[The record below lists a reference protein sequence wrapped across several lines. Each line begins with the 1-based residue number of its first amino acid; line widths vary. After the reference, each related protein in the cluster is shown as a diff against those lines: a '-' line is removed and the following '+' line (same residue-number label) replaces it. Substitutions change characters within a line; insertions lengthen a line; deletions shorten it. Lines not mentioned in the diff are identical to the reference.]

1 MANYP
6 ADKNRVLNSSY
17 RSSANF
23 YTSDVMLQDFLRR
36 KLSAEAYEAIKGRL
50 KQTGKTAALE
60 MDALSLKADRQ
71 GPRLNKRDAWGVAL
85 DQVEFHPAYHRLMDI
100 AVESG
105 MLTVKWSPEWRKRFP
120 RERHLM
126 SFGISSLY
134 ALAETGAYCP
144 LCMTDGAAVLID
156 QFCDEEDKARLLPA
170 IYTST
175 FAEMKTGAMY
185 LTEKAGGSDVGA
197 TLAVAEHLEGKTY
210 ALTGEKWFCS
220 NANGD
225 IAFVLARTN
234 SNKPRPDKTRPDQKG
249 TSGLSIFLVEKALPD
264 GTKNPMEIIRLK
276 DKLGVRS
283 MASAEIMLQET
294 RGTLVGE
301 EGQGFKIMTAM
312 INLSRVYN
320 SMAAHSASK
329 RALIEAYQ
337 FLTGRDTF
345 GKNALEHPLVRKKL
359 AELAA
364 LNTACFYLVWRAV
377 EALDSQDEDEA
388 SLLRLLTPM
397 VKKWSAEVGVY
408 LTREAMELMGGIG
421 YIEDQVMPKL
431 MRDVMVLPI
440 WEGAGNIMLLDM
452 LRASGKSKG
461 LAVMLEK
468 IERAASDPAHGDWIK
483 QESETLT
490 AYSKELF
497 AMDSEAMQYNA
508 PAFFNRLTRLF
519 QMSVMIEARDGANA
533 PWIEPTLQYLRR
545 HAEGETLTP
554 ESVPSREVIEEML
567 AWKA

>member
-6 ADKNRVLNSSY
+6 ADKNRVLNNHY

-23 YTSDVMLQDFLRR
+23 YESDLMLQDFLRR

-50 KQTGKTAALE
+50 KQMGETAAVE
-60 MDALSLKADRQ
+60 MDALSLKADQQ
-71 GPRLNKRDAWGVAL
+71 GPQLNKRNAWGVDL
-85 DQVEFHPAYHRLMDI
+85 DHIEFHPAYHRLMEI
-100 AVESG
+100 AAESG
-105 MLTVKWSPEWRKRFP
+105 MLTVKWRTEWRRHFP
-120 RERHLM
+120 HERHLM

-170 IYTST
+170 IYASS

-220 NANGD
+220 NANGE

-234 SNKPRPDKTRPDQKG
+234 SDNPRPDKTSPNQKG
-249 TSGLSIFLVEKALPD
+249 TAGLSIFLVEKALPD
-264 GTKNPMEIIRLK
+264 GSKNPMDIIRLK

-283 MASAEIMLQET
+283 MASAEILLQET
-294 RGTLVGE
+294 QGTLVGE

-329 RALIEAYQ
+329 RALMEAYQ
-337 FLTGRDTF
+337 FLKGRDTF
-345 GKNALEHPLVRKKL
+345 GKNALDHPLVRKKL
-359 AELAA
+359 EELAA

-397 VKKWSAEVGVY
+397 AKKWSAEVGVY

-461 LAVMLEK
+461 LAVMLQR
-468 IERAASDPAHGDWIK
+468 IERAVSDPAHGDWI
-483 QESETLT
+483 QEESETLR
-490 AYSKELF
+490 AYSQTLF
-497 AMDSEAMQYNA
+497 EMESDAMQYNA

-519 QMSVMIEARDGANA
+519 QMSVMVEARDGANA
-533 PWIEPTLQYLRR
+533 PWIEPALQALCR
-545 HAEGETLTP
+545 HADGVALTR
-554 ESVPSREVIEEML
+554 ESAPSREVIEEML

>member
-1 MANYP
+1 MATYP
-6 ADKNRVLNSSY
+6 ADKNRVLNNHYS
-17 RSSANF
+17 SSANF
-23 YTSDVMLQDFLRR
+23 YESDLMLQDFLRR
-36 KLSAEAYEAIKGRL
+36 KLSAEAYESVEGRL
-50 KQTGKTAALE
+50 EQMGETAARE

-71 GPRLNKRDAWGVAL
+71 SPRLHKRDAWGEAV
-85 DQVEFHPAYHRLMDI
+85 DHIEFHPAYHRLMEI
-100 AVESG
+100 AAESG
-105 MLTVKWSPEWRKRFP
+105 MFTVKWSPAWRQRYP
-120 RERHLM
+120 DERHLL

-134 ALAETGAYCP
+134 GLAETGVYCP

-156 QFCDEEDKARLLPA
+156 RFCDEADKARLLPA
-170 IYTST
+170 VYASSLE
-175 FAEMKTGAMY
+175 EMKTGAMY

-197 TLAVAEHLEGKTY
+197 TLAVAEHWEGKTY

-220 NANGD
+220 NADGD
-225 IAFVLARTN
+225 IAFVLARTH
-234 SNKPRPDKTRPDQKG
+234 SDDTRPDKTSPDNRR
-249 TSGLSIFLVEKALPD
+249 TAGLSIFLVEKALPD
-264 GTKNPMEIIRLK
+264 GKRNPMDIIRLK

-283 MASAEIMLQET
+283 MASAEIMLQKT

-329 RALIEAYQ
+329 RALMEAYQ
-337 FLTGRDTF
+337 FLRGRDTF
-345 GKNALEHPLVRKKL
+345 GRNALDHPLVRKKL
-359 AELAA
+359 EELGA

-377 EALDSQDEDEA
+377 EALDSEDEKES

-397 VKKWSAEVGVY
+397 AKKWSAEIGVY
-408 LTREAMELMGGIG
+408 LTREAMELTGGIG
-421 YIEDQVMPKL
+421 YIEDHIMPRL

-452 LRASGKSKG
+452 LRASGKSEG
-461 LAVMLEK
+461 LAVMLEH
-468 IERAASDPAHGDWIK
+468 IARSVSDPVHGSWVK
-483 QESETLT
+483 RESEALR

-497 AMDSEAMQYNA
+497 AMESEAMQYNA

-519 QMSVMIEARDGANA
+519 QMSVMIEARDGANER
-533 PWIEPTLQYLRR
+533 WIDPALRVLRR
-545 HAEGETLTP
+545 QGEGETLAP
-554 ESVPSREVIEEML
+554 EAVPSREVIEDML